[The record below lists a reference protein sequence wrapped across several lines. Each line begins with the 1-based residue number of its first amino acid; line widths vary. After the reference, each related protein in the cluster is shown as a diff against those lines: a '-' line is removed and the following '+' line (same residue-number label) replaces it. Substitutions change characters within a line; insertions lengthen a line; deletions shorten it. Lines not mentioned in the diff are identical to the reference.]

1 MPFMMDLDVSHRST
15 VMDQAKRL
23 KLGAI
28 FFAIFW
34 TLGMLW
40 WSGEFHAVNIV
51 ILTICG
57 AVGGY
62 LWYLAMNWM
71 FQALRL
77 HPQNG
82 DRSEVP

>member
-1 MPFMMDLDVSHRST
+1 
-15 VMDQAKRL
+15 MDQARRL

-34 TLGMLW
+34 ILGMLW
-40 WSGEFHAVNIV
+40 WSGEFRPVNIV
-51 ILTICG
+51 VLAICG

-71 FQALRL
+71 FQAMRL
-77 HPQNG
+77 YPQNG